1 MNNPTKLN
9 LYRPADRSSSE
20 IILLVYQTNC
30 KINVVMLFKNTNE
43 PLVHTMMSQWALH
56 VNRCHQQIKSNW
68 RSSAAQDVIHTGSKC
83 VMASKRCKYTAA
95 IVRIKHVSACRSR
108 SVENKFSA
116 ISAMSEKHVETW
128 ILLGA
133 KEKHVETWI
142 LLWAKEACWN
152 RNTVGSEGSMLKQEY
167 CWERS
172 RQVEKGSSI
181 YRPHIRLGC
190 SLAVIRWI
198 LFFNN
203 NIFSQQKW
211 SVRCSCRR
219 ADRKIKG
226 SFYF

>member
-1 MNNPTKLN
+1 MTH
-9 LYRPADRSSSE
+9 
-20 IILLVYQTNC
+20 II
-30 KINVVMLFKNTNE
+30 
-43 PLVHTMMSQWALH
+43 MSQGALH
-56 VNRCHQQIKSNW
+56 VKHYHQQID
-68 RSSAAQDVIHTGSKC
+68 SSWGSSVAQDVIHTGIKC
-83 VMASKRCKYTAA
+83 RMASEQYQHFTI
-95 IVRIKHVSACRSR
+95 IVWIKHVSTCRSKT
-108 SVENKFSA
+108 VENIFCSLVSNGREA
-116 ISAMSEKHVETW
+116 CWNMNTVVSEGSMLKHEYCCERRKHVETG

-133 KEKHVETWI
+133 
-142 LLWAKEACWN
+142 
-152 RNTVGSEGSMLKQEY
+152 SEGSMLKQEY
-167 CWERS
+167 CWERR

-219 ADRKIKG
+219 AGRKIKG